1 MQVKYNE
8 ILFLNS
14 KKYDNK
20 HTTCVGLY
28 IFELKSLFLGVAQ
41 KSIGY
46 YDLLINFE

>member
-1 MQVKYNE
+1 MQFHSCFGNKTIKMQVKYNE

-28 IFELKSLFLGVAQ
+28 IFELKSF
-41 KSIGY
+41 KP
-46 YDLLINFE
+46 